1 VNRSYPEPASTTTIV
16 LLSAATLAAA
26 VGAVFWWHRPLGFA
40 ALVTGSY
47 VLHLI
52 AIRRSASDVIVHHS
66 RKIREDAVLMELEY
80 QSKLRELDQMH
91 PQLERERNR
100 LQEQWEHLRGLI
112 DDRQTRKAAIRNAE
126 RELEQVRKEAAAA
139 LEAGRRD
146 ARIREEREARLQER
160 IRELEQERERVR
172 RQWHK
177 VKGLVAERQ
186 SRERKIR
193 EYELELDEVRAEAA
207 RALQTVERAAR
218 LNEERESELLSRI
231 AMLEEEHH
239 VARQRDL
246 TIAELSAQV
255 EELEADRREAE
266 TALAGI
272 AARHPRRT
280 SAAPGPNG
288 TPSSQNGP
296 RLRAW
301 QFIAHKQGRAQ
312 RPEADAR
319 RPDATQPPGGG

>member
-1 VNRSYPEPASTTTIV
+1 MNSSYPEPASTTTIV

-26 VGAVFWWHRPLGFA
+26 VGAVFWWYRPLGFA
-40 ALVTGSY
+40 AFVTGAY
-47 VLHLI
+47 VLHLV
-52 AIRRSASDVIVHHS
+52 AIRRSASDVLLHHS
-66 RKIREDAVLMELEY
+66 RKIREDAALLELEY
-80 QSKLRELDQMH
+80 QSRLRELDQMH

-100 LQEQWEHLRGLI
+100 LQEQWEHLRGLV

-126 RELEQVRKEAAAA
+126 RELERVRKEAAEA
-139 LEAGRRD
+139 LEEGRRD
-146 ARIREEREARLQER
+146 ARIREEQEARLQDR
-160 IRELEQERERVR
+160 ISELEQERERVR

-186 SRERKIR
+186 GHEQKIR
-193 EYELELDEVRAEAA
+193 EYELELEEVRTEAAEAVKSA
-207 RALQTVERAAR
+207 ERAAR

-231 AMLEEEHH
+231 AMLEDEHRL
-239 VARQRDL
+239 ARQRDL
-246 TIAELSAQV
+246 TIEALSAQV

-280 SAAPGPNG
+280 AATQGPNG
-288 TPSSQNGP
+288 SPTSQNGP

-301 QFIAHKQGRAQ
+301 QFIAHKQGRG
-312 RPEADAR
+312 RRTEADPR

>member
-1 VNRSYPEPASTTTIV
+1 MNRSYPEPASTTTIV

-26 VGAVFWWHRPLGFA
+26 VGAVYWWHRPLGFA
-40 ALVTGSY
+40 ALVTGAY
-47 VLHLI
+47 VLHLV
-52 AIRRSASDVIVHHS
+52 ALRRSAFDAMVYHS
-66 RKIREDAVLMELEY
+66 RRIREDAALLELEY

-112 DDRQTRKAAIRNAE
+112 DDRQTRKTAIRSAE
-126 RELEQVRKEAAAA
+126 RELEQLRKEAAEA

-146 ARIREEREARLQER
+146 ARIREEREARLQDR
-160 IRELEQERERVR
+160 ISELEQERERVR
-172 RQWHK
+172 RQFHK

-193 EYELELDEVRAEAA
+193 EYESELEEVRAEAA
-207 RALQTVERAAR
+207 DALQTVERARR

-231 AMLEEEHH
+231 AMLEEEHRL
-239 VARQRDL
+239 ARQRDL
-246 TIAELSAQV
+246 TIDELSAQV
-255 EELEADRREAE
+255 EELEAERREAE
-266 TALAGI
+266 KALAGI

-280 SAAPGPNG
+280 VAMQESNG
-288 TPSSQNGP
+288 TPPSPNGP

-301 QFIAHKQGRAQ
+301 QFIAHKQGRGRMQ
-312 RPEADAR
+312 GADAR
-319 RPDATQPPGGG
+319 RLDATQPPGGG